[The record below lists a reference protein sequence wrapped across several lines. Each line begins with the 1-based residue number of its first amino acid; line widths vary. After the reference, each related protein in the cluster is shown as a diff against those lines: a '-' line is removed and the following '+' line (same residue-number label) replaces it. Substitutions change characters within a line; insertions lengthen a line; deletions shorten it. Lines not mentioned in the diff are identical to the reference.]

1 MLLPGFLIVK
11 YQDAVT
17 AINRFQ
23 FEKSQSKLSGVFPVS
38 GVFPG
43 TGTVIP
49 TQDRIEGLK
58 AFAEKKK
65 PEYVGA

>member
-23 FEKSQSKLSGVFPVS
+23 FEKSQSKLSGVFP
-38 GVFPG
+38 G